1 VKFYPIETQNFSPD
15 ILTMLDRD
23 GFSCSDIIKID
34 SNNSPK
40 ENRYANLGKKEIP
53 NNIIIKV
60 DSQGFDYDAT
70 FIKYVEDKIKKHY
83 SIPIFELDKYNG
95 FMLFYNPTKV
105 QDNQTVY
112 VDFALRSIKPD
123 VRYHYLN
130 TKLDN
135 DNLTL
140 NEIEELKILYKERAI
155 KQSETLMAEL
165 NKTCLQMTDLVKG
178 YPLQLNRMPRLLEY
192 FNEEEVIVSG
202 KHTIWW
208 DLERF
213 LHIYLGHVDGVKIGD
228 KNKDNFVFQ
237 YEFRE
242 VSRIIQII
250 LSNIH
255 KEIIEWFDS
264 NPNKDFKRQ
273 GKWAVNYD
281 GNFYRIHIRPDGRLM
296 AVHPYRDYN
305 ETLRDND

>member
-1 VKFYPIETQNFSPD
+1 
-15 ILTMLDRD
+15 
-23 GFSCSDIIKID
+23 
-34 SNNSPK
+34 
-40 ENRYANLGKKEIP
+40 
-53 NNIIIKV
+53 
-60 DSQGFDYDAT
+60 
-70 FIKYVEDKIKKHY
+70 
-83 SIPIFELDKYNG
+83 
-95 FMLFYNPTKV
+95 
-105 QDNQTVY
+105 
-112 VDFALRSIKPD
+112 
-123 VRYHYLN
+123 
-130 TKLDN
+130 
-135 DNLTL
+135 
-140 NEIEELKILYKERAI
+140 
-155 KQSETLMAEL
+155 
-165 NKTCLQMTDLVKG
+165 
-178 YPLQLNRMPRLLEY
+178 MPRLLEY